1 MEAFTN
7 YYLLDWLAM
16 ILSLIA
22 IYRLGKKNKY
32 GFIYFALAN
41 LIWISLGFGPIGS
54 FGIGIGNSAFL
65 MMNIRGFITWKQPKN
80 EKFIQPVKT

>member
-1 MEAFTN
+1 MEAFTK

-22 IYRLGKKNKY
+22 VYCLGKKNKS
-32 GFIYFALAN
+32 GFIYFAIAN

-65 MMNIRGFITWKQPKN
+65 IMNIRGFITWKHNKN
-80 EKFIQPVKT
+80 EKFI

>member
-1 MEAFTN
+1 MEAFTK

-22 IYRLGKKNKY
+22 VYCLGKKNKS
-32 GFIYFALAN
+32 GFIHFALAN

-65 MMNIRGFITWKQPKN
+65 IMNIRGFITWKHNKN
-80 EKFIQPVKT
+80 EKFI

>member
-1 MEAFTN
+1 MEAFTK

-22 IYRLGKKNKY
+22 VYCLGKKNKS
-32 GFIYFALAN
+32 GFIYFAIAN

-65 MMNIRGFITWKQPKN
+65 IMNIRGFITWKHNRN
-80 EKFIQPVKT
+80 EKFI